1 MDRTSV
7 GFIGLTNPHATMY
20 LESLEQLPAEVTA
33 ACELTEDVDAAEFPG
48 LDGVPIHDDIEALL
62 VAEDLDA
69 VWMSLPNRD
78 TPAAIELAAE
88 HGVDV
93 YAEKTLARTA
103 ADLEP
108 VVDLVDDTD
117 TTVVAAYQNRANA
130 VFREIRSR
138 VADDFF
144 GDIRA
149 VEARMIT
156 SQLERF
162 RDPSG
167 HGYVYRAGPSRGG
180 ILQWLGC
187 HTIDLLHFTLED
199 SVARVNA
206 QLEYG
211 TEGIDV
217 EDGATVQFEMA
228 GSGALGTLQAGYY
241 DRGYDQYL
249 GIHGSEGTA
258 VWPGRE
264 TASRDV
270 LELDSFTDEWPV
282 ASRRTIDYTA
292 DEAPG
297 YGGQTGLVY
306 MRNFLDTVEGRD
318 ADPDLNATIHDSLA
332 VLRFLDAVYESAE
345 TDDWVP
351 LE

>member
-1 MDRTSV
+1 MNRTSV

-20 LESLEQLPAEVTA
+20 LESLEQLPAEVTG
-33 ACELTEDVDAAEFPG
+33 ACELTGNVDAAEFPG
-48 LDGVPIHDDIEALL
+48 LDGVPIYDDIEELL

-103 ADLEP
+103 ADLAP
-108 VVDLVDDTD
+108 VVDVAEDTD
-117 TTVVAAYQNRANA
+117 TTVVAAYQNRATP
-130 VFREIRSR
+130 VFRELRSR
-138 VADDFF
+138 VADGFF
-144 GDIRA
+144 GDLRA

-156 SQLERF
+156 SQLGRF

-187 HTIDLLHFTLED
+187 HTIDLLHFALGE
-199 SVARVNA
+199 SAARVNA
-206 QLEYG
+206 QVEYG
-211 TEGIDV
+211 ADGVDV

-228 GSGALGTLQAGYY
+228 DSGALGTLQAGYY
-241 DRGYDQYL
+241 DRGYDQYV

-258 VWPGRE
+258 VWPGRD
-264 TASRDV
+264 TPNRNV
-270 LELDSFTDEWPV
+270 LELDSFAEEWPV
-282 ASRRTIDYTA
+282 ASRRTVEYTA

-297 YGGQTGLVY
+297 YGGQMGLVY

-318 ADPDLNATIHDSLA
+318 ADPDLNATIHDSLS
-332 VLRFLDAVYESAE
+332 VLRFLDAAYESAE
-345 TDDWVP
+345 TDDWVAID
-351 LE
+351 